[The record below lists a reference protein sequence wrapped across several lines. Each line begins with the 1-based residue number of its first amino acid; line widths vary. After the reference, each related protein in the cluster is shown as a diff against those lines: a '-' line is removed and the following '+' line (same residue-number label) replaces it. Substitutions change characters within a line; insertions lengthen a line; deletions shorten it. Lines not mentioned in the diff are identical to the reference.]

1 MLPNINYTLDL
12 THDVPHVFRIS
23 LHMKKPP
30 LKLKFNYLE
39 NNKDLVIYGSMIHD
53 IPSEKCNQLMRKG
66 NPSIIVINPAEP
78 EAQ

>member
-1 MLPNINYTLDL
+1 
-12 THDVPHVFRIS
+12 
-23 LHMKKPP
+23 MKKPP